1 MGVALAV
8 LHCQAEIAC
17 AEDAPTTRELML
29 LINEH
34 KSANTQRFEAQEKA
48 VAAALAAAKEA
59 TAKAESASEKR
70 FDSVNEFRATLKDQQ
85 AMLAP
90 RAEVDA
96 KLQSIEEKIA
106 VNAVQVAQ
114 LNSRAEGVAQLW
126 GFISVGLGIVIAGA
140 ALFLR
145 RRGVA

>member
-1 MGVALAV
+1 
-8 LHCQAEIAC
+8 
-17 AEDAPTTRELML
+17 ML

-59 TAKAESASEKR
+59 TAKAEAAAEKR
-70 FDSVNEFRATLKDQQ
+70 FDSVNEFRAALKDQQ
-85 AMLAP
+85 AMLIP
-90 RAEVDA
+90 RVEVDA
-96 KLQSIEEKIA
+96 KLRSLEEKIA
-106 VNAVQVAQ
+106 VNSVQVAQ
-114 LNSRAEGVAQLW
+114 LNSKAEGISQLW

-145 RRGVA
+145 RRTAA

>member
-1 MGVALAV
+1 VALAI
-8 LHCQAEIAC
+8 LHGQIEVARAQEP
-17 AEDAPTTRELML
+17 PTTRELLL

-34 KSANTQRFEAQEKA
+34 KNANTQRFEAQEKA
-48 VAAALAAAKEA
+48 VSAALAAAKEA
-59 TAKAESASEKR
+59 TAKAEGAAEKR

-85 AMLAP
+85 AMLIP

-96 KLQSIEEKIA
+96 KLHSIEEKIA

-114 LNSRAEGVAQLW
+114 LNSKAEGVAQLW
-126 GFISVGLGIVIAGA
+126 GFISVGAGIIIAGS

-145 RRGVA
+145 RRA